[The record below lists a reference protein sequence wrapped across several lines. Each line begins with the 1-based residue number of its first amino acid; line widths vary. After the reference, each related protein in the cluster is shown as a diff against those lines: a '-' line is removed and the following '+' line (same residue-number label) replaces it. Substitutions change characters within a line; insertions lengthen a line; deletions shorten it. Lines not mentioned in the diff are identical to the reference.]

1 MLYEQKSNLYEEYM
15 KDTLQIYGVKK
26 VKRPHIKATKKLD
39 LNGKDYVTR
48 WLDKRIDSDPL
59 FEGLKF
65 DGLLV
70 LFTCQMHQFI

>member
-39 LNGKDYVTR
+39 LNGDIGEQIIKSET
-48 WLDKRIDSDPL
+48 K
-59 FEGLKF
+59 
-65 DGLLV
+65 LV
-70 LFTCQMHQFI
+70 LRTHANTFRKLAYM